1 MTSLRKSALIGGALY
16 VATFVTSIP
25 ALGLKSPARSNPAEF
40 VLGVGS
46 GSSVVWAGVLDVLCA
61 LTGIGTAVAL
71 YRVAKRQ
78 SRGRAAG
85 FIVTRSIE
93 AAIIIAGV
101 VSLFVLVGM
110 RDGAATGAH
119 AAQLGADAKSLIDF
133 HDWTF
138 LLGPGVMPAFNAMC
152 LAVIMYRSR
161 LVPRIIPTLGLVGA
175 PLLLISAV
183 ATMFGAWDQVSSMGT
198 LMALPIAAWEGSL
211 GVYLV
216 AKGFKPSPVTDGMDE
231 ADGHVAGYRPV
242 AA

>member
-1 MTSLRKSALIGGALY
+1 MTSLRKTALIGGALY
-16 VATFVTSIP
+16 IATFVTSMP
-25 ALGLKSPARSNPAEF
+25 ALGLKDPARSNPAAF
-40 VLGVGS
+40 VLGIGS

-71 YRVAKRQ
+71 YRVARRQ
-78 SRGRAAG
+78 DQRRAVG

-110 RDGAATGAH
+110 RDGGATGAH
-119 AAQLGADAKSLIDF
+119 AASLGADAKSLVDF

-138 LLGPGVMPAFNAMC
+138 LLGPGIMPAFNALC

-161 LVPRIIPTLGLVGA
+161 LVPRAIPVMGLVGA
-175 PLLLISAV
+175 PLLLISAAV
-183 ATMFGAWDQVSSMGT
+183 SMFGGWDQVSGPAM
-198 LMALPIAAWEGSL
+198 LFAFPIAAWEFSL

-216 AKGFKPSPVTDGMDE
+216 VKGFKPSPVTEGMDD
-231 ADGHVAGYRPV
+231 ADGPVPAYRAV